1 MPMNLANHRCR
12 VLFLSLAALLPW
24 SAAAAQEKGKSA
36 AQCIAVNGALLMQTK
51 AGGWDAIAAKS
62 EVPANRPV
70 KFQEVFAT
78 LYHGLGLDAHRD
90 RVFDGSGT
98 PRYPVESGIEPLHE
112 LI

>member
-1 MPMNLANHRCR
+1 
-12 VLFLSLAALLPW
+12 
-24 SAAAAQEKGKSA
+24 
-36 AQCIAVNGALLMQTK
+36 
-51 AGGWDAIAAKS
+51 
-62 EVPANRPV
+62 V

-98 PRYPVESGIEPLHE
+98 PRYPVESEIEPLRE